1 MAITFSYQFLNFPE
15 MEKNKERNVNKN
27 MAKKEKTNKLEITI
41 TIEGKE
47 WQDALD
53 KAFKQKVKTVA
64 VDGFR
69 KGKCPRDIYEKKFGK
84 ESLYIDGAESL
95 LQNAYKKL
103 LDEHKDLIPVV
114 QPRVDIKSIDDE
126 KVEFLFT
133 IITAPEVK
141 IKKYKGL
148 KVKKDKVE
156 VSNEEIEHELGH
168 LLEKYTEV
176 VTKEDGEVEN
186 GDIAVI
192 DFEGFKD
199 GVAFDGG
206 KGENYSL
213 EIGSGTFIPGFEEQ
227 LVGMKSG
234 EEKDIQVTFPEDYMA
249 EDLKGKEVTFKVK
262 VNEIKQ
268 KQKRELDK
276 DFFDD
281 LGMEGVDT
289 KEKLEKEIKE
299 KISAQKEVEAE
310 NSHIDRLLEEIGKN
324 VDVDIP
330 EEMVEEEI
338 DHMMEQFKER
348 LEMQG
353 ISLDMYLKF
362 TQSDEKALRDQM
374 EKDAYQRVLY
384 RLMLEEIVKLEHIEV
399 TDEEVE
405 KELDEMAKKYN
416 MEKDELVKMF
426 HDKAMIKYEL
436 EMRKTIEMLKE
447 ENK

>member
-1 MAITFSYQFLNFPE
+1 
-15 MEKNKERNVNKN
+15 

-227 LVGMKSG
+227 LVGMKTG

-289 KEKLEKEIKE
+289 KEKLENEIKE
-299 KISAQKEVEAE
+299 KISAQKDVEAE
-310 NSHIDRLLEEIGKN
+310 NNHIDRLLEEIGKN

-353 ISLDMYLKF
+353 VSLDMYLKF

>member
-213 EIGSGTFIPGFEEQ
+213 EIGSGIFIPGFEEQ
-227 LVGMKSG
+227 LVGMKTG

-249 EDLKGKEVTFKVK
+249 EE
-262 VNEIKQ
+262 

>member
-1 MAITFSYQFLNFPE
+1 

>member
-1 MAITFSYQFLNFPE
+1 
-15 MEKNKERNVNKN
+15 

-53 KAFKQKVKTVA
+53 KAFKQKVKTVT

-103 LDEHKDLIPVV
+103 LDEHKDLVPVV

-133 IITAPEVK
+133 IITAPEVNV
-141 IKKYKGL
+141 KKYKGL
-148 KVKKDKVE
+148 KVKKEKVE
-156 VSNEEIEHELGH
+156 VSPEEIEHELGH

-176 VTKEDGEVEN
+176 VTKEEGEVEN

-227 LVGMKSG
+227 LVGMKTG

-276 DFFDD
+276 DFFED

-299 KISAQKEVEAE
+299 KIAAQKEVEAE
-310 NSHIDRLLEEIGKN
+310 NNHIDRLLEEIGKN
-324 VDVDIP
+324 VEVDIP

-338 DHMMEQFKER
+338 DHMMEQFEER
-348 LEMQG
+348 LQMQG

-405 KELDEMAKKYN
+405 KELDEMAEKYQI
-416 MEKDELVKMF
+416 EKDELVKMF

>member
-53 KAFKQKVKTVA
+53 KAFKQKVKTVT

-227 LVGMKSG
+227 LVGMKTG

-310 NSHIDRLLEEIGKN
+310 NNHIDRLLEEIGKN

>member
-1 MAITFSYQFLNFPE
+1 
-15 MEKNKERNVNKN
+15 

-53 KAFKQKVKTVA
+53 KAFKQKVKTVT

-103 LDEHKDLIPVV
+103 LDEHKDLVPVV
-114 QPRVDIKSIDDE
+114 QPRVDIKSIDDD

-133 IITAPEVK
+133 IITAPEVNV
-141 IKKYKGL
+141 KKYKGL

-213 EIGSGTFIPGFEEQ
+213 EIGSGTFISGFEEQ
-227 LVGMKSG
+227 LVGMKTG
-234 EEKDIQVTFPEDYMA
+234 E
-249 EDLKGKEVTFKVK
+249 
-262 VNEIKQ
+262 
-268 KQKRELDK
+268 
-276 DFFDD
+276 
-281 LGMEGVDT
+281 
-289 KEKLEKEIKE
+289 EKEIK
-299 KISAQKEVEAE
+299 
-310 NSHIDRLLEEIGKN
+310 
-324 VDVDIP
+324 
-330 EEMVEEEI
+330 
-338 DHMMEQFKER
+338 
-348 LEMQG
+348 
-353 ISLDMYLKF
+353 
-362 TQSDEKALRDQM
+362 
-374 EKDAYQRVLY
+374 
-384 RLMLEEIVKLEHIEV
+384 V
-399 TDEEVE
+399 TFSEDYMDEE
-405 KELDEMAKKYN
+405 
-416 MEKDELVKMF
+416 
-426 HDKAMIKYEL
+426 
-436 EMRKTIEMLKE
+436 
-447 ENK
+447 

>member
-1 MAITFSYQFLNFPE
+1 M
-15 MEKNKERNVNKN
+15 
-27 MAKKEKTNKLEITI
+27 KT
-41 TIEGKE
+41 
-47 WQDALD
+47 
-53 KAFKQKVKTVA
+53 
-64 VDGFR
+64 
-69 KGKCPRDIYEKKFGK
+69 
-84 ESLYIDGAESL
+84 
-95 LQNAYKKL
+95 
-103 LDEHKDLIPVV
+103 
-114 QPRVDIKSIDDE
+114 
-126 KVEFLFT
+126 
-133 IITAPEVK
+133 
-141 IKKYKGL
+141 
-148 KVKKDKVE
+148 
-156 VSNEEIEHELGH
+156 
-168 LLEKYTEV
+168 
-176 VTKEDGEVEN
+176 
-186 GDIAVI
+186 
-192 DFEGFKD
+192 
-199 GVAFDGG
+199 
-206 KGENYSL
+206 
-213 EIGSGTFIPGFEEQ
+213 
-227 LVGMKSG
+227 G

-276 DFFDD
+276 DFFED

-299 KISAQKEVEAE
+299 KIAAQKEVEAE
-310 NSHIDRLLEEIGKN
+310 NNHIDRLLEEIGKN
-324 VDVDIP
+324 VEVDIP

-338 DHMMEQFKER
+338 DHMMEQFEER
-348 LEMQG
+348 LQMQG

-405 KELDEMAKKYN
+405 KELDEMAEKYQI
-416 MEKDELVKMF
+416 EKDELVKMF

>member
-1 MAITFSYQFLNFPE
+1 M
-15 MEKNKERNVNKN
+15 
-27 MAKKEKTNKLEITI
+27 
-41 TIEGKE
+41 
-47 WQDALD
+47 
-53 KAFKQKVKTVA
+53 
-64 VDGFR
+64 
-69 KGKCPRDIYEKKFGK
+69 
-84 ESLYIDGAESL
+84 
-95 LQNAYKKL
+95 
-103 LDEHKDLIPVV
+103 
-114 QPRVDIKSIDDE
+114 
-126 KVEFLFT
+126 
-133 IITAPEVK
+133 
-141 IKKYKGL
+141 
-148 KVKKDKVE
+148 
-156 VSNEEIEHELGH
+156 GH

-227 LVGMKSG
+227 LVGMKTG

-310 NSHIDRLLEEIGKN
+310 NNHIDRLLEEIGKN

>member
-1 MAITFSYQFLNFPE
+1 
-15 MEKNKERNVNKN
+15 

-53 KAFKQKVKTVA
+53 KAFKQKVKTVT

-227 LVGMKSG
+227 LVGMKTG

-310 NSHIDRLLEEIGKN
+310 NNHIDRLLEEIGKN

-353 ISLDMYLKF
+353 VSLDMYLKF

>member
-1 MAITFSYQFLNFPE
+1 
-15 MEKNKERNVNKN
+15 

-41 TIEGKE
+41 AINGKE

-53 KAFKQKVKTVA
+53 KAFKQKVKNVT

-84 ESLYIDGAESL
+84 ESLYIDAAESL
-95 LQNAYKKL
+95 LQAAYKKL
-103 LDEHKDLIPVV
+103 LDEHKDLVPVV
-114 QPRVDIKSIDDE
+114 QPRVDIKNIDDE

-133 IITAPEVK
+133 IITAPEVNV
-141 IKKYKGL
+141 KKYKGL

-156 VSNEEIEHELGH
+156 VTNEEVEHELGH

-176 VTKEDGEVEN
+176 VTKEEGNVVE

-227 LVGMKSG
+227 LVGMKTG
-234 EEKDIQVTFPEDYMA
+234 EEKEINVTFPEDYMA
-249 EDLKGKEVTFKVK
+249 EDLKGKEVVFKVK
-262 VNEIKQ
+262 VNEIKE

-289 KEKLEKEIKE
+289 KEKLEAEIKN
-299 KISAQKEVEAE
+299 KIQTQKEVEAE
-310 NSHIDRLLEEIGKN
+310 NNHIDRLLEEIGKN
-324 VDVDIP
+324 VEVDIP

-338 DHMMEQFKER
+338 DHMIEQFKER
-348 LEMQG
+348 LSMQG

-374 EKDAYQRVLY
+374 EKDAYQHVLY
-384 RLMLEEIVKLEHIEV
+384 RLMLEEIMKLEKVEV

-405 KELDEMAKKYN
+405 KELDEMAKKYQ
-416 MEKDELVKMF
+416 MEKEEIVKMF
-426 HDKAMIKYEL
+426 HDKTMLRYEL

>member
-114 QPRVDIKSIDDE
+114 QPRVDIKSIDDD

-133 IITAPEVK
+133 IITAAEVK

-227 LVGMKSG
+227 LVGMKTG

-310 NSHIDRLLEEIGKN
+310 NNHIDRLLEEIGKN

-353 ISLDMYLKF
+353 VSLDMYLKF

>member
-103 LDEHKDLIPVV
+103 LDEHKDLVPVV
-114 QPRVDIKSIDDE
+114 QPRVDIKSIDDD

-133 IITAPEVK
+133 IITAPEVNV
-141 IKKYKGL
+141 KKYKGL

-227 LVGMKSG
+227 LVGMKTG

-310 NSHIDRLLEEIGKN
+310 NNHIDRLLEEIGKN

-353 ISLDMYLKF
+353 VSLDMYLKF

>member
-1 MAITFSYQFLNFPE
+1 
-15 MEKNKERNVNKN
+15 
-27 MAKKEKTNKLEITI
+27 
-41 TIEGKE
+41 
-47 WQDALD
+47 
-53 KAFKQKVKTVA
+53 
-64 VDGFR
+64 
-69 KGKCPRDIYEKKFGK
+69 
-84 ESLYIDGAESL
+84 
-95 LQNAYKKL
+95 
-103 LDEHKDLIPVV
+103 
-114 QPRVDIKSIDDE
+114 
-126 KVEFLFT
+126 
-133 IITAPEVK
+133 
-141 IKKYKGL
+141 
-148 KVKKDKVE
+148 
-156 VSNEEIEHELGH
+156 
-168 LLEKYTEV
+168 
-176 VTKEDGEVEN
+176 
-186 GDIAVI
+186 
-192 DFEGFKD
+192 
-199 GVAFDGG
+199 
-206 KGENYSL
+206 
-213 EIGSGTFIPGFEEQ
+213 
-227 LVGMKSG
+227 
-234 EEKDIQVTFPEDYMA
+234 MA

-276 DFFDD
+276 DFFED

-299 KISAQKEVEAE
+299 KIAAQKEVEAE
-310 NSHIDRLLEEIGKN
+310 NNHIDRLLEEIGKN
-324 VDVDIP
+324 VEVDIP

-405 KELDEMAKKYN
+405 KELDEMAEKYQ

>member
-53 KAFKQKVKTVA
+53 KAFKQKVKTVT

>member
-1 MAITFSYQFLNFPE
+1 
-15 MEKNKERNVNKN
+15 

-53 KAFKQKVKTVA
+53 KAFKQKVKTVT

-103 LDEHKDLIPVV
+103 LDEHKDLVPVV

-133 IITAPEVK
+133 IITAPEVNV
-141 IKKYKGL
+141 KKYKGL
-148 KVKKDKVE
+148 KVKKEKVE
-156 VSNEEIEHELGH
+156 VSPEEIEHELAH

-176 VTKEDGEVEN
+176 VTKEEGEVEN

-227 LVGMKSG
+227 LVGMKTG

-276 DFFDD
+276 DFFED
-281 LGMEGVDT
+281 LGMEGVDS

-299 KISAQKEVEAE
+299 KIAAQKEVEAE
-310 NSHIDRLLEEIGKN
+310 NNHIDRLLEEIGKN
-324 VDVDIP
+324 VEVDIP

-338 DHMMEQFKER
+338 DHMMEQFEER
-348 LEMQG
+348 LQMQG

-405 KELDEMAKKYN
+405 KELDEMAEKYQ